1 VENTKWDSLCGYFVA
16 SLCRKRCGYFMFTF
30 VIFVMESRFLGKFIF
45 VSENACTL
53 FILEQKILT
62 FTEISAKT
70 HKNLSE
76 STKNIATAVN
86 KRLAPLWVRFYFGKF
101 SLKIKFGYI
110 CDVHGKLPQRQSKRR
125 DVVRNWGSKYP
136 INISKKRD

>member
-1 VENTKWDSLCGYFVA
+1 
-16 SLCRKRCGYFMFTF
+16 MFTF

-45 VSENACTL
+45 VSENAWTL
-53 FILEQKILT
+53 FILAQKTLT
-62 FTEISAKT
+62 FTEISVET

-101 SLKIKFGYI
+101 SLKIKFSYI
-110 CDVHGKLPQRQSKRR
+110 CDVHGKLPQRQAKRR
-125 DVVRNWGSKYP
+125 DVVRH
-136 INISKKRD
+136 

>member
-1 VENTKWDSLCGYFVA
+1 MATLCLHFA
-16 SLCRKRCGYFMFTF
+16 EKRCGYFMFTF
-30 VIFVMESRFLGKFIF
+30 VIFVMESRFSGKFIF

-53 FILEQKILT
+53 FILAQKTLT
-62 FTEISAKT
+62 FTEISVET

-101 SLKIKFGYI
+101 TLKIKFGYI
-110 CDVHGKLPQRQSKRR
+110 CDVHGKLPQRQAKRR
-125 DVVRNWGSKYP
+125 DVVCNPTATRQ
-136 INISKKRD
+136 KKHTQIT

>member
-1 VENTKWDSLCGYFVA
+1 
-16 SLCRKRCGYFMFTF
+16 MFTF

-45 VSENACTL
+45 VSENAWTL
-53 FILEQKILT
+53 FILAQKTLT
-62 FTEISAKT
+62 FTEISVET

-101 SLKIKFGYI
+101 TLKIKFGYI
-110 CDVHGKLPQRQSKRR
+110 CHVLGKLPQRQAKRR
-125 DVVRNWGSKYP
+125 DVNRNSFWVKSTQK
-136 INISKKRD
+136 ILQ